1 MTMARTKRSTDLS
14 LADKLSRLRPQ
25 DAKKL
30 LGEEADTL
38 LARGGSMEIEIDEQ
52 VKLDDS
58 SFSLEVEGAMV
69 VIRLEDSARKRLC
82 LECSACSGACEH
94 MGAALSLILE
104 EKLAL
109 GLSAVR
115 PEEAPLGMLSEADLV
130 ERAVE
135 QRRRRASEE
144 RMVVESA
151 DESEVWT
158 DYLVTN
164 RSSGRAYRVALRGF
178 EPGQSYCSCPDYR
191 KNRLGTCKH
200 IIKVQRVVKRRFD
213 REKWGSPYERR
224 SFAVHVSYAGRPELR
239 FLAPESIDP
248 ESAHIVKPLLGISIE
263 DVRDLLVRV
272 RKLTVLGYEVT
283 VYPDAREM
291 IEARLERSRLE
302 SLAAEIRRDPASH
315 PLRRELLDAELLPYQ
330 LDGIAFCVGAGRAVL
345 ADDMG
350 LGKTIQ
356 GIGFAELLAREAS
369 VSRVLVI
376 CPATLKAQWRSE
388 IRRFSDRSV
397 RLVLGP
403 AAERAAQYDKDCF
416 FTVCNYEQVLRDI
429 TSIEKRRWDLIV
441 LDEAQRIKNWE
452 AKTTRIVKG
461 LRSRFALALTG
472 TPLENRLD
480 DLFSVVE
487 FVDEHQLGPAFR
499 FFNRHRVVDERGR
512 VLGYEGLDEVRE
524 KLAPILLR
532 RTRSSV
538 MDDLPE
544 RSTSIVRVTPTAAQR
559 EMHEGFMLT
568 VNAIVN
574 KKWLTEMD
582 LLRLQKALL
591 MCRMTADSTSLVDK
605 RPEGSSSKL
614 ERLEELLEALAR
626 ESDRKIV
633 LFSEWTTMLGLVEPL
648 LERHGLDYVRL
659 DGSIPQKKRQA
670 LVNRFRDDEECRV
683 FVTTNA
689 GSTGLNLQ
697 AANTVVNV
705 DLPWNPAVLEQR
717 IARAH
722 RMGQRHPVQVFL
734 LVTEETIE
742 EKLLSTL
749 SAKHQL
755 SLAALDMD
763 SDVDEV
769 QLESG
774 MEELKRRLELLL
786 GAEPDA
792 PVDDAQRRRAE
803 EEAAAAQ
810 RSERVSLAG
819 GRLIGAAFE
828 FLGELLPE
836 SEETETSR
844 AMAERLKNGFE
855 GCLERDE
862 QGRVRM
868 SVTFDDTAAIGRLAD
883 TVSRLAPFLSS

>member
-1 MTMARTKRSTDLS
+1 MARTKRSTDLS